1 MFNRE
6 DNSGAA
12 IDTLI
17 SRSTRIQGD
26 IAFSGGLHLE
36 GQVTGSVRATGE
48 APSRLVISPSAV
60 IEGSVVAG
68 VVEVQGAV
76 RGDIHAATRVVLGA
90 GARVEGNLQY
100 GTIEMTAGA
109 LIKGKLVK
117 LERPGA

>member
-6 DNSGAA
+6 ENSGAA

-17 SRSTRIQGD
+17 SRTTRIQGD
-26 IAFSGGLHLE
+26 IDFSGGLHLE

-48 APSRLVISPSAV
+48 GPSRLVISPAGV
-60 IEGSVVAG
+60 IEGSVVAS

-100 GTIEMTAGA
+100 GTIEMAAGA

-117 LERPGA
+117 LDRPGA